1 MENKTK
7 EKSTNLKIEEIPEKN
22 KEPNNIFKLNQNLI
36 KNFSK
41 TKNEGQFI
49 LGKKLGEGTFGIV
62 RVATHYLTGEKVAV
76 KILDKKKIFRR
87 NRQNKIRKRN
97 KTNEN
102 IIQT

>member
-49 LGKKLGEGTFGIV
+49 LGK
-62 RVATHYLTGEKVAV
+62 
-76 KILDKKKIFRR
+76 
-87 NRQNKIRKRN
+87 N
-97 KTNEN
+97 
-102 IIQT
+102 